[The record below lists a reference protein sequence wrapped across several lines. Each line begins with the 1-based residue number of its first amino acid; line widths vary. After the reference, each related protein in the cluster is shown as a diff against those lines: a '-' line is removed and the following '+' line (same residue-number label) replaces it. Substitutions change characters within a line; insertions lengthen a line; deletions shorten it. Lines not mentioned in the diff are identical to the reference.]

1 MSQEFPKQN
10 WKWAPYFAIG
20 GACALAV
27 LLFLLIP
34 LTQMLNAP
42 KPPHLMVREMQ
53 LSLLPPPPSTPP
65 LPEEM
70 PPPEPQQM
78 LQEMPSEPTP
88 IDLPLLDVELSPG
101 SGDAIAMGAPM
112 PTFQTQSDTFAEIQ
126 KLFSFDD
133 LPEVPRLVNTPN
145 FRFPAS
151 LARQGVSN
159 GKVIVEIDILP
170 NGSAQLR
177 RIVSST
183 HPELEAVAKQI
194 ISRARFTKP
203 TIGGVPHTVRGL
215 FPLVLQN

>member
-1 MSQEFPKQN
+1 MSQEFPRQN
-10 WKWAPYFAIG
+10 WKWAPYIAIG
-20 GACALAV
+20 GACVLAT

-42 KPPHLMVREMQ
+42 KPPHLIVREMQ
-53 LSLLPPPPSTPP
+53 LSMLPPPPSTPP
-65 LPEEM
+65 LPEET

-88 IDLPLLDVELSPG
+88 IDLPLLDVDLSPG
-101 SGDAIAMGAPM
+101 SGDAIAMGAPL
-112 PTFQTQSDTFAEIQ
+112 PTFQTQTDTFAEIQ

-133 LPEVPRLVNTPN
+133 LPEVPRLVNTPS
-145 FRFPAS
+145 FRFPSS
-151 LARQGVSN
+151 LVRRGVTK

-170 NGSAQLR
+170 NGSAKLR

-183 HPELEAVAKQI
+183 YPELEDVAKQI

-203 TIGGVPHTVRGL
+203 TIGGVPQTVRGL

>member
-1 MSQEFPKQN
+1 MSQEFPRQN

-20 GACALAV
+20 GACVLAV

-53 LSLLPPPPSTPP
+53 LSVLPPPPSTPP
-65 LPEEM
+65 LPEET
-70 PPPEPQQM
+70 PPPEPQQL
-78 LQEMPSEPTP
+78 LQDMPSEPTP

-112 PTFQTQSDTFAEIQ
+112 PSLQTQSDTFAEIQ

-145 FRFPAS
+145 FRFPSS
-151 LARQGVSN
+151 LARRGVN
-159 GKVIVEIDILP
+159 KGKVIVEIDILP
-170 NGSAQLR
+170 NGSAKLR

-183 HPELEAVAKQI
+183 HPELEDVAKQI

-203 TIGGVPHTVRGL
+203 SIAGVPQTVRGL

>member
-1 MSQEFPKQN
+1 MLQEFPRQN
-10 WKWAPYFAIG
+10 WKWAPYLAIG
-20 GACALAV
+20 GACVLAT

-42 KPPHLMVREMQ
+42 KPPHLIVREMQ
-53 LSLLPPPPSTPP
+53 LSMLPPPPSTPP
-65 LPEEM
+65 LPEET

-88 IDLPLLDVELSPG
+88 IDLPLLDVDLSPG

-133 LPEVPRLVNTPN
+133 LPEVPRLVNTPS
-145 FRFPAS
+145 FRFPSS
-151 LARQGVSN
+151 LVRSGVTK

-170 NGSAQLR
+170 NGSAKLR

-183 HPELEAVAKQI
+183 HPELEDVAKQI

-203 TIGGVPHTVRGL
+203 TIGGVPQTVRGL